1 MAKLRHLALY
11 TEDPEATAAFYK
23 GAFDMFEVGRTNSPI
38 AEGIYISD
46 GTLNVAVLRYR
57 SKEGAAKY
65 GSSSKHGMSHFG
77 FWVDDMESTR
87 ERLKDLGAQHVE
99 DRDRASNTTGY
110 FEEKWKGPDGT
121 VIDITDSGW
130 AGALPPKD

>member
-23 GAFDMFEVGRTNSPI
+23 DAFEMFEVGRTDSSI
-38 AEGIYISD
+38 AEGIYLSD
-46 GTLNVAVLRYR
+46 GTLNVAVLHYR
-57 SKEGAAKY
+57 SKEGAAKF
-65 GSSSKHGMSHFG
+65 GSSSKYGLSHFG
-77 FWVDDMESTR
+77 FWVDDMETAR
-87 ERLKDLGAQHVE
+87 ERLKELGAQHVE

-130 AGALPPKD
+130 AGALRRCL